1 MAATRLSSRPHRPT
15 TASHER
21 NAMNRPIENRTGRP
35 DNRDELPV
43 LITAAEL
50 ANMLSISVRTLWRL
64 LSAGEL
70 IEPIKI
76 GGNTRWR
83 LDEVRTWIAKGC
95 PNPATHNN

>member
-1 MAATRLSSRPHRPT
+1 
-15 TASHER
+15 
-21 NAMNRPIENRTGRP
+21 MNRPNTQPNGGP
-35 DNRDELPV
+35 GNRDELPV

-50 ANMLSISVRTLWRL
+50 ANTLSISVRTLWRL

-70 IEPIKI
+70 IEPIKF

-95 PNPATHNN
+95 PHPATHNN

>member
-1 MAATRLSSRPHRPT
+1 
-15 TASHER
+15 
-21 NAMNRPIENRTGRP
+21 MNRPNEHRNGKP
-35 DNRDELPV
+35 GNRDERPV

-83 LDEVRTWIAKGC
+83 LDEVRTWIAEGC
-95 PNPATHNN
+95 PNQATHNN

>member
-1 MAATRLSSRPHRPT
+1 MRVRLNDGNT
-15 TASHER
+15 
-21 NAMNRPIENRTGRP
+21 MNRPNTNPNGGLG
-35 DNRDELPV
+35 NRDELPV